1 MSLFETKPENKL
13 HVNYQYLIERDDY
26 APVREVIN
34 SWGEGILNR
43 SNEKNKFVNEFQTT
57 FNSSFW
63 ELYLNKAFRD
73 MGMTIDYSKDRPDFV
88 LSTPDGYSFNVE
100 AVVTD
105 PPVNFNKDSDSEAFD
120 DNESFIDECT
130 IKLLGAIKRKLDLFK
145 GGKNKKKAYSELEHV
160 KDKPFVIA
168 VAPFNCDFSFSQN
181 NISINQVLFG
191 IDVPK
196 KNGEGLL
203 EVDAKSSVSKPNG
216 ASLELGIFT
225 NDSFKEVSAVIFSS
239 TGMLGKAI
247 IESGVPVFIRATRYR
262 KIYKYDFY
270 HSDGEDS
277 LGKRHLQLTPT
288 HDVFTYRFIDGNF
301 VVGSDTHLCQSS
313 EYSES
318 HLDGLHIYFN
328 PYALIPLD
336 PDVFDDY
343 DITHNFFDVELKE
356 CIMEHHDQSLVSRQ
370 VIG

>member
-105 PPVNFNKDSDSEAFD
+105 PPVNFNKDSDSETFD

-145 GGKNKKKAYSELEHV
+145 GGKNKKKAYSELEYV

-270 HSDGEDS
+270 HSDGEDF